1 MDPTNLI
8 VEIGIWLQGW
18 LKGLLANTNDPELWV
33 RIISLGAG
41 AFILGFV
48 PLTSMFFLVWY
59 ERKIV
64 ARIGDRLGPNNTTP
78 GALGGPWGLLQV
90 PADAIKM
97 FTKEDMIPALADRW
111 VFNIAPAVIMAVAV
125 LTWAVIPLGKGV
137 IGTDLSI
144 GVFYILS
151 IGSGGMIAILMAG
164 WGSNN
169 KYALLAAL
177 RGIATL
183 IGYEIPQ
190 VLSVMA
196 VVMLAGSFSLQEV
209 VKSQD
214 VWYILA
220 MPLTAM
226 LFFASILSELGRR
239 PFDLVEAD
247 SEIVAGY
254 FIEYSGMKFGMFYL
268 AEFMNQLMVSVL
280 FSTLFLGG
288 WRGPFVNEVPVLGTI
303 WLVGKVFFVML
314 VIQFFQY
321 SIPRLRIDQILAV
334 NWKFLTPLALVNI
347 CVIALLGKAMES
359 YGVTGSWAQTGVFLL
374 ANVVMALVVFVILA
388 VAGRQARLRE
398 ETRVTARL
406 ELEEEA
412 TPV

>member
-1 MDPTNLI
+1 MEFLKNLI
-8 VEIGIWLQGW
+8 VNIGLWLQ
-18 LKGLLANTNDPELWV
+18 GLLANTNLPDVWV
-33 RIISLGAG
+33 RGITLAAG
-41 AFILGFV
+41 AFILGLV
-48 PLTSMFFLVWY
+48 PLVSMFFLVWY

-78 GALGGPWGLLQV
+78 GAYGGPWGLLQV

-97 FTKEDMIPALADRW
+97 FTKEDTVPALADRW

-125 LTWAVIPLGKGV
+125 LTWAVIPLGKGI
-137 IGTDLSI
+137 IGSDLSI

-196 VVMLAGSFSLQEV
+196 VVMVVGSFSLQDV
-209 VKSQD
+209 VVSQD
-214 VWYILA
+214 VWYIVA
-220 MPLTAM
+220 MPLTAL

-268 AEFMNQLMVSVL
+268 GEFMNQLMVSVL

-288 WRGPFVNEVPVLGTI
+288 WRGPFVDAVPVLGTV
-303 WLVGKVFFVML
+303 WLVVKVFIVML

-359 YGVTGSWAQTGVFLL
+359 YNVVGPWAQAGVFLL
-374 ANVVMALVVFVILA
+374 ANVVMALVVLVILA
-388 VAGRQARLRE
+388 VASRRAR
-398 ETRVTARL
+398 VAARL
-406 ELEEEA
+406 ELEEDA
-412 TPV
+412 TPA